1 MILLLAVASAW
12 ADPVALRAVAPEE
25 SVVVAAGLPE
35 SSVGLWR
42 GRWGV
47 SADVRW
53 QGSAV
58 GVSAGWRDRFAGNE
72 RGWRV
77 DAFAAGSVVV
87 PTIDPGVALGVTPAL
102 QGGWRGDR
110 FSIALGAA
118 SPAVFRLA
126 PGPAARVPLHLELRV
141 GALRTV
147 EAVAYAGVTAGDA
160 GPVAFASGLNLVVTL
175 GGSGG

>member
-1 MILLLAVASAW
+1 VILLLAVASAW
-12 ADPVALRAVAPEE
+12 ADPVALRAVGPEE

-53 QGSAV
+53 PGSAV
-58 GVSAGWRDRFAGNE
+58 GVSAGWRDRLAGKE

-77 DAFAAGSVVV
+77 DAFAAGSFVV
-87 PTIDPGVALGVTPAL
+87 PTIDPGVAVGLTPAI
-102 QGGWRGDR
+102 QGGWHGDR

-118 SPAVFRLA
+118 SPAVLRVG
-126 PGPAARVPLHLELRV
+126 PGPAARAPLHLELRV

-147 EAVAYAGVTAGDA
+147 EAVGYAGVTAGDA
-160 GPVAFASGLNLVVTL
+160 GPVAFASGVNVVVTVPRRL
-175 GGSGG
+175 